1 MALVVVSAVGGAA
14 LVMRKRRRSTALPP
28 SMAVISVVS
37 GTRVGPKAQVVIV
50 EVAGKALLLG
60 VTDTSVSSLGWLD
73 GPIDAPAGEDAE
85 PSGSSGPSRTLKI
98 LEGAE
103 GDEPRGNDSRF
114 RTVLDRALGDQRSVE
129 PFVGNPGVAALI
141 AARTE
146 DVVRPSASRRKRR
159 TAAVRDAEVI
169 VPDQVAGLV
178 RRQRGS

>member
-28 SMAVISVVS
+28 SMAVINVVS
-37 GTRVGPKAQVVIV
+37 GTRVSPKAQVVIV

-60 VTDTSVSSLGWLD
+60 VTDTTVSSLGWLD
-73 GPIDAPAGEDAE
+73 GPIEAPAARDAE
-85 PSGSSGPSRTLKI
+85 RSGPSRTLKI

-103 GDEPRGNDSRF
+103 GDEPRGNDARF
-114 RTVLDRALGDQRSVE
+114 RTVLDRALGEEDSAE

-146 DVVRPSASRRKRR
+146 DVVRPVATRRKRR
-159 TAAVRDAEVI
+159 NASASEAEVF
-169 VPDQVAGLV
+169 VPEQVAGLL
-178 RRQRGS
+178 RRQRTS